1 MSADKRE
8 GERVPILGE
17 LHGEIM
23 VFQPMQIKEISRG
36 GATVETRTPLHLNS
50 LHDLRLTLG
59 DKSVVVK
66 GRVVHSRISDVD
78 QDIVTY
84 RSGMEFV
91 EPSARVLKAIVQFLD
106 SVKAERSASKAAS

>member
-1 MSADKRE
+1 MQDDKRDA
-8 GERVPILGE
+8 ERVPILGE
-17 LHGEIM
+17 LQGEMM
-23 VFQPMQIKEISRG
+23 VFQPMLVKDISLG
-36 GATVETRTPLHLNS
+36 GATVETRYPLHLNS

-59 DKSVVVK
+59 SKPVVVK

-91 EPSARVLKAIVQFLD
+91 EPSERVTSAIGEYLD
-106 SVKAERSASKAAS
+106 AVKIDRSGV